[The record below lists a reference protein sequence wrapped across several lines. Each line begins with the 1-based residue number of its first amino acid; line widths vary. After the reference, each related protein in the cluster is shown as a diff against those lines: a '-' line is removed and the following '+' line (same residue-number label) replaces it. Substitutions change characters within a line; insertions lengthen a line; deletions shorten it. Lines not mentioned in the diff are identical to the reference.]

1 MLFKKQ
7 SVNEKMQK
15 MVKRNKW
22 FELSDYVEGSK
33 EQKVALAKALG
44 MSDSN
49 NSVEILL
56 RLVDDEDE
64 DVLYATCESL
74 RKVGT
79 EHATA
84 DLLERMQKVPKENE
98 KLREEI
104 SKTVQ
109 ELHHRV

>member
-7 SVNEKMQK
+7 SVDEKMQK

-64 DVLYATCESL
+64 DEEENNIQTKKE
-74 RKVGT
+74 
-79 EHATA
+79 
-84 DLLERMQKVPKENE
+84 LEAINKGK
-98 KLREEI
+98 KFI
-104 SKTVQ
+104 KTK
-109 ELHHRV
+109 

>member
-1 MLFKKQ
+1 MIEIIGVQFKNTSRVYYFSPLTNKFE
-7 SVNEKMQK
+7 VGEYAIVETVRGLELGKVIIANR
-15 MVKRNKW
+15 MV
-22 FELSDYVEGSK
+22 
-33 EQKVALAKALG
+33 
-44 MSDSN
+44 
-49 NSVEILL
+49 
-56 RLVDDEDE
+56 EDE

-79 EHATA
+79 EHDTA

-109 ELHHRV
+109 ELHHRA